1 MQMTAYV
8 VRIGDWSSDVCA
20 SDLCVSAGCAP
31 ERFGPS
37 PVPYTM
43 LRPRRGL
50 VMIHAFR
57 RSTTS
62 AAALLLLLSVPVSAV
77 AQGLNGRPG
86 VDYYPPWMLDAD
98 PRVSGGGQAYRIW
111 DDRRFDRRDEEFLE
125 FQRRQRRDP
134 GPAAG
139 ASPDDR
145 PPERRAGTEVC

>member
-98 PRVSGGGQAYRIW
+98 PRVSGGGQDYR
-111 DDRRFDRRDEEFLE
+111 RSEEHTSALQSLMRNSYAVFCLKKKKKKNIGE
-125 FQRRQRRDP
+125 D
-134 GPAAG
+134 
-139 ASPDDR
+139 
-145 PPERRAGTEVC
+145 